1 MSLTNAS
8 PEQAA
13 RSAKVSSRTLA
24 TLPVSARNAA
34 LDAVHDA
41 LADARESILEANA
54 KDMELAKQSSASGE
68 LSPSIMKRLDLSRKG
83 KFDDMLQGIKD
94 VRALEDPV
102 GRVDLRTEL
111 DDGLTLQRQTCP
123 IGVLLIIFEARPE
136 VIANIASLAIKSA
149 NAAILKGGKESTESF
164 KAISTVISQA
174 LDKSDVPNDSIQL
187 VTTRDA
193 IDPLLELSQYI
204 DLVIPRGS
212 NDLVRNCQRKAHMPV
227 LGHADGLCSLYIHSD
242 ADEKM
247 AVNVAVDSKTDYPAA
262 CNAIETLLVNEQ
274 VLESVLPAVATA
286 LIEKGVS
293 LRCDAAAK
301 ELLSK
306 RLPQDKFTQH
316 VQDVTENDF
325 NTEFLDLTI
334 AVRTIKSAEG
344 VDAAIEHINTHGSH
358 HTDAILTSSKEVA
371 DRFCNAVDSACKF
384 WNCSTRFCDGMR
396 FGFGTEV
403 GISTN
408 KLEEDLAR
416 ALTQMKVTLQGTPE
430 LEATPDAVYQL
441 VNQILAESLLPL
453 LVENIFR
460 LPFEARKD
468 TQTIISNVF
477 RFRNPGSNSPE
488 PDALKEVLRRQPE
501 IIVRLCNGYERRE
514 SASPCGGILKEAIKW
529 DAVAAVILY
538 DEPTA
543 DGRTIDIY
551 SSDIDITRPS
561 SGQGVFWSFFD
572 WIDKSSFEVSADA
585 FDTFRLLLTKH
596 KQLVSQYISTN
607 FDLFFDRYNN
617 VLIKSESYVTKRQSI
632 KLLGE
637 VLLDRQFY
645 EVMTRYVDS
654 GENLKLIMWQLKDDR
669 RMVQYEA
676 FHVFKIFAANPN
688 KSYEVQKFLIMNKQ
702 RLLKFLPRFLEER
715 TEDEQFNDEK
725 AWLVKAIG

>member
-94 VRALEDPV
+94 VRALEDPGRWLACLLFCLLFSSRPVAFYYCSKLTFSV

-408 KLEEDLAR
+408 KVHARGPVGLEGLMIHEYR
-416 ALTQMKVTLQGTPE
+416 VSGHGQG
-430 LEATPDAVYQL
+430 
-441 VNQILAESLLPL
+441 
-453 LVENIFR
+453 
-460 LPFEARKD
+460 
-468 TQTIISNVF
+468 
-477 RFRNPGSNSPE
+477 
-488 PDALKEVLRRQPE
+488 
-501 IIVRLCNGYERRE
+501 
-514 SASPCGGILKEAIKW
+514 
-529 DAVAAVILY
+529 AAMY
-538 DEPTA
+538 GA
-543 DGRTIDIY
+543 DGR
-551 SSDIDITRPS
+551 
-561 SGQGVFWSFFD
+561 QF
-572 WIDKSSFEVSADA
+572 
-585 FDTFRLLLTKH
+585 KH
-596 KQLVSQYISTN
+596 K
-607 FDLFFDRYNN
+607 
-617 VLIKSESYVTKRQSI
+617 
-632 KLLGE
+632 
-637 VLLDRQFY
+637 
-645 EVMTRYVDS
+645 
-654 GENLKLIMWQLKDDR
+654 
-669 RMVQYEA
+669 
-676 FHVFKIFAANPN
+676 
-688 KSYEVQKFLIMNKQ
+688 
-702 RLLKFLPRFLEER
+702 RLPL
-715 TEDEQFNDEK
+715 
-725 AWLVKAIG
+725 A